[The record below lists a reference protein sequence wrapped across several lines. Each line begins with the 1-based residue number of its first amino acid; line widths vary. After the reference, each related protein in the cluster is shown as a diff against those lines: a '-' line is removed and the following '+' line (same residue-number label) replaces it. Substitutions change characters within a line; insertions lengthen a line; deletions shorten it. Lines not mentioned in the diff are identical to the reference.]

1 MFGNTISLTF
11 NGTAYV
17 LNRINQDN
25 YGSEYSLAISGQS
38 FNLKIR
44 HTKEASNGSSVAMV
58 RHNVL
63 LKHIVYATPTANQ
76 VESTV
81 TMTMRAPESSDP
93 QTLAYFSDGMAAWY
107 GVPATS
113 LALAQGIN

>member
-1 MFGNTISLTF
+1 MFGNTLSLTI
-11 NGTAYV
+11 NGEEKV

-25 YGSEYSLAISGQS
+25 YGSEYSLAVSGES

-44 HTKEASNGSSVAMV
+44 HTRESSNGNVDVMV

-63 LKHIVYATPTANQ
+63 LKHIVYATPTTNQ
-76 VESTV
+76 VERTV
-81 TMTMRAPESSDP
+81 TMTMRAPESTGP
-93 QTLAYFSDGMAAWY
+93 QDVAYLSDGLAAWF
-107 GVPATS
+107 GTPANS